1 MISVI
6 IAIGISLIVSLGA
19 GYSFGKHCLSEGIWV
34 GVTTLICC
42 GMFSFFIVLV
52 IGIFAAPVL
61 DYENYEIVG
70 YGDKAFCIRDG
81 VLEEMNNNLKVVGD
95 FNIKVPMYRIVH
107 YDNSVF
113 VRIDS
118 YEIVIPSNKLELDLK
133 E

>member
-1 MISVI
+1 MVSII
-6 IAIGISLIVSLGA
+6 IAAGISLIISLGI
-19 GYSFGKHCLSEGIWV
+19 GHSFGKHDTWDGFWTGIF
-34 GVTTLICC
+34 TFACC
-42 GMFSFFIVLV
+42 GMFSFFIILV
-52 IGIFAAPVL
+52 IGVFAAPVL
-61 DYENYEIVG
+61 EYKNYEIVG

-113 VRIDS
+113 VRTDT